1 MLLCFCFLEHYSL
14 GLAFASSLAHL
25 SHYQP
30 TGVDSLNTNHIIK
43 SQKKEIGERMPFTV
57 QQLIEGRQE
66 PITVSPQ
73 DTVQRALALMTE
85 YDFSQLPVVDEKKK
99 PLGL

>member
-1 MLLCFCFLEHYSL
+1 
-14 GLAFASSLAHL
+14 
-25 SHYQP
+25 
-30 TGVDSLNTNHIIK
+30 
-43 SQKKEIGERMPFTV
+43 MPFTV